1 VVGGAERRVEPG
13 GHRPHRRLGRALGD
27 LEFLIVLLLAAGAL
41 VRVADLAAI
50 PYPIVLVVGGL
61 VIGLIPALPDVVLE
75 PDVVFLV
82 FLPPL
87 LHSAGY
93 AASPREL
100 RAEITALSWLTVALV
115 LLTMGAVAVVAH
127 ELVPGLSWAEAFIL
141 GAVVAPTDPVSAAAT
156 FTRIPVPERVSL
168 LVEGEAMLNDATALV
183 AYRLAVTAAVTGSFA
198 AGSAFVDFLVAA
210 AGGVAVG
217 VAAGWLEV
225 QVLRRQADTVLTIF
239 LTVGSAYGAY
249 IAGEELGV
257 SGVLAAVASGIYL
270 GWHAH
275 AAFDAD
281 TRLTAISFWGVLV
294 FGLNAML
301 FTVLGLQ
308 LPTLVDEL
316 RGELSLGDLTGAAF
330 VVSLTVVGLRLVA
343 QFFPGA
349 FPGGSW
355 RERLVVGWSG
365 MRGAI
370 SLAAALSIPLTVD
383 ARPQI
388 LYLTFVVLLVTLVG
402 QGLTLP
408 ALLRALHVEGPR
420 PWTPDEAVARLEAA
434 QAALDRIDEL
444 QEEGVDEERLRRLR
458 ELYRARFRACVAVI
472 GGQDGGRPPV
482 NPAREYGE
490 LRRDL
495 IGVER
500 ETLLRLRASGSVRQ
514 ETMRQIERDLD
525 LEEARLRA

>member
-1 VVGGAERRVEPG
+1 V
-13 GHRPHRRLGRALGD
+13 RL
-27 LEFLIVLLLAAGAL
+27 
-41 VRVADLAAI
+41 ADLAAI

-61 VIGLIPALPDVVLE
+61 AIGLVPALPDVELAPE
-75 PDVVFLV
+75 VVFLV

-87 LHSAGY
+87 LYAAGY
-93 AASPREL
+93 RASPREL
-100 RAEITALSWLTVALV
+100 KAEIRPLGYLAIGLV
-115 LLTMGAVAVVAH
+115 LATMVAVAVVAH
-127 ELVPGLSWAEAFIL
+127 ELVPGLSWEAAFVL

-183 AYRLAVTAAVTGSFA
+183 AFRLAVAAAVSGTFDPGEA
-198 AGSAFVDFLVAA
+198 AVDFVLSA
-210 AGGVAVG
+210 AGGIAIG
-217 VAAGWLEV
+217 LAAGWLAV
-225 QVLRRQADTVLTIF
+225 RILRLQADTALTIF
-239 LTVGSAYGAY
+239 LTVGAAYGGY
-249 IAGEELGV
+249 IAGEEAGV
-257 SGVLAAVASGIYL
+257 SGVLATVTSGLYL
-270 GWHAH
+270 GWFAH
-275 AAFDAD
+275 IAFDAD
-281 TRLTAISFWGVLV
+281 TRLTAIGFWQVLV

-301 FTVLGLQ
+301 FTLLGLQ
-308 LPTLVDEL
+308 LPGLVDGL

-330 VVSLTVVGLRLVA
+330 VVSLTVVGLRVAA
-343 QFFPGA
+343 QFIPGA

-370 SLAAALSIPLTVD
+370 SLAAALSVPLTVD

-408 ALLRALHVEGPR
+408 GLLRALRVEGPR

-444 QEEGVDEERLRRLR
+444 EDEGVDEDRLKRMR
-458 ELYRARFRACVAVI
+458 ELYRARFRACMAVI
-472 GGQDGGRPPV
+472 GGQDGGRPP
-482 NPAREYGE
+482 PDPRREYGE

-495 IGVER
+495 IAVER
-500 ETLLRLRASGSVRQ
+500 ETLLRLRNTGSLRQ

-525 LEEARLRA
+525 LEEARLRV

>member
-1 VVGGAERRVEPG
+1 
-13 GHRPHRRLGRALGD
+13 
-27 LEFLIVLLLAAGAL
+27 

-61 VIGLIPALPDVVLE
+61 AIGLVPALPDVTLD

-87 LHSAGY
+87 LHAAGY
-93 AASPREL
+93 QASPREL
-100 RAEITALSWLTVALV
+100 RAEVRGLTYLAAGLV
-115 LLTMGAVAVVAH
+115 LLTTVAVAVVAH
-127 ELVPGLSWAEAFIL
+127 ALVPGLSWPAAFVL

-156 FTRIPVPERVSL
+156 FTRIPVPERVAL

-183 AYRLAVTAAVTGSFA
+183 AYRLAVAVAVSGTFAVGSAAVD
-198 AGSAFVDFLVAA
+198 FVLS
-210 AGGVAVG
+210 AVG
-217 VAAGWLEV
+217 GIAVGLACGFIEV
-225 QVLRRQADTVLTIF
+225 RVLRRQADTALTIF
-239 LTVGSAYGAY
+239 LTVGAAYGAY
-249 IAGEELGV
+249 IAGEEAGV
-257 SGVLAAVASGIYL
+257 SGVLAAVTSGIYL
-270 GWHAH
+270 GWFSHL
-275 AAFDAD
+275 AFDAD
-281 TRLTAISFWGVLV
+281 TRLTAQSFWQVLV

-301 FTVLGLQ
+301 FTLLGLQ
-308 LPTLVDEL
+308 FPGLVDDL
-316 RGELSLGDLTGAAF
+316 RSQLSLGDLTVAAL
-330 VVSLTVVGLRLVA
+330 VVSLTVVCLRVVA
-343 QFFPGA
+343 VFFPGA
-349 FPGGSW
+349 FPGGTW

-370 SLAAALSIPLTVD
+370 SLAAALSIPLSVS

-408 ALLRALHVEGPR
+408 ALLHALGVEGPR

-444 QEEGVDEERLRRLR
+444 EEEGVAEDQLRRMR
-458 ELYRARFRACVAVI
+458 DLYRARFRACMAAI
-472 GGQDGGRPPV
+472 GGDNDGRPP
-482 NPAREYGE
+482 PDPRREYGE

-500 ETLLRLRASGSVRQ
+500 STLLRLRNSGRLRQ
-514 ETMRQIERDLD
+514 EAARQIERDLD
-525 LEEARLRA
+525 LEEARLV